1 MAERQDRLNLLV
13 VDDDPGIVN
22 ELQAALGDTPLDY
35 RFADTQNAISRTLEE
50 GAVDLAVIHVHGGS
64 HALLDPLVRAMRGQS
79 PTPPILAL
87 TDPDPDSAAAAAQ
100 ASLEGIAR
108 VDDPRNAARLIR
120 ERATQIRTTRE
131 QTEALR
137 QVSDIQ
143 ERYNL
148 LLESS
153 REAIA
158 YLHEG
163 LHIYANPSYLEQFGY
178 GDFAELEGFSILDLL
193 PTANDGTDLKTLL
206 RSLSKGELPDAPI
219 DVQAQ
224 RSDGSDFRARA
235 DFSPARYD
243 GEACTQIMV
252 REQVEVG
259 DSEELQQELEKLRS
273 RDLVTGLMNR
283 QAFIA
288 ALHDVMADVEP
299 DDDTHTAVLLV
310 AIDDYAALQGKVG
323 AAASDQIIKQ
333 MAELFGEVVEDDLHP
348 ARLSDHVLA
357 LCQQAGDRGAT
368 VALATRLVEHFSGKI
383 LEIGGKSPTIT
394 VSVGLALGSGRMFS
408 GDELLAQ
415 AQGAMQEAE
424 RTGGN
429 CYVRYRPSADA
440 ADGDELA
447 QWSERLRHALNNQ
460 EFRLVQLPITSMED
474 DSFRIL
480 ETETRLRVEGSDEV
494 ILPSTFRSAAVRTG
508 LAIDLDR
515 DLLERTTSGAAMEND
530 EDSVLVGISLSSVT
544 DEAFCDWLQQL
555 VESDRLPGN
564 RLIVGLHEP
573 EIRESVREVQRF
585 ANRFVARGVRL
596 ALLGVELDTRID
608 MLLKNLSFD
617 FMKLEGNVGGALGR
631 EGPARAGLESL
642 ARDAKSHAVEVISPP
657 VENTADLAALWQF
670 GITLVQDDFVR
681 AD

>member
-1 MAERQDRLNLLV
+1 MAERQDRLNLLI
-13 VDDDPGIVN
+13 VDDDPGIVS
-22 ELQAALGDTPLDY
+22 ELETAVGDATLIFQ
-35 RFADTQNAISRTLEE
+35 FADTPNAISRTLDE
-50 GAVDLAVIHVHGGS
+50 GRIDLAVIHVHAGS
-64 HALLDPLVRAMRGQS
+64 HALLDPLVRALRNQS
-79 PTPPILAL
+79 AAPPILAL
-87 TDPDPDSAAAAAQ
+87 ADPEPESAAAAAQ
-100 ASLEGIAR
+100 VSMEGIAR

-120 ERATQIRTTRE
+120 ERARLIATGRE

-178 GDFAELEGFSILDLL
+178 AGFDELEGFSILDLL
-193 PTANDGTDLKTLL
+193 PAANDGTDLKTLL
-206 RSLSKGELPDAPI
+206 RALSKGEIPDAPI

-224 RSDGSDFRARA
+224 RADGSEFRARA

-243 GEACTQIMV
+243 GEACTQIMI
-252 REQVEVG
+252 REQVALG

-288 ALHDVMADVEP
+288 TLSEVTASI
-299 DDDTHTAVLLV
+299 DDDTHVAVLLV
-310 AIDDYAALQGKVG
+310 AIDDYASLQKKVG

-333 MAELFGEVVEDDLHP
+333 MAELFGEVVDEGLYP

-357 LCQQAGDRGAT
+357 LCQCTADRGDT

-394 VSVGLALGSGRMFS
+394 VSVGLSLGTGQMFS

-415 AQGAMQEAE
+415 AQGALHEAE

-429 CYVRYRPSADA
+429 CYVRYRPSAEA
-440 ADGDELA
+440 ADGDDLA
-447 QWSERLRHALNNQ
+447 QWSERLRHALNNR
-460 EFRLVQLPITSMED
+460 EFRLIHLPITSMED
-474 DSFRIL
+474 DEFRII
-480 ETETRLRVEGSDEV
+480 ETEARLRVEGSDEV
-494 ILPSTFRSAAVRTG
+494 ILPSAFRAAAVKTG
-508 LAIDLDR
+508 LATDLDR
-515 DLLERTTSGAAMEND
+515 DLLERVIGGEGMDDDDAD
-530 EDSVLVGISLSSVT
+530 VLVGLSLPSIT
-544 DEAFCDWLQQL
+544 EETFCDWLQERI
-555 VESDRLPGN
+555 ESGQMPGQ
-564 RLIVGLHEP
+564 RLIVGVREP
-573 EIRESVREVQRF
+573 EIRESLREVQRF

-596 ALLGVELDTRID
+596 ALLGVELETRID

-617 FMKLEGNVGGALGR
+617 FIKLEGNLAGALGK
-631 EGPARAGLESL
+631 GDAARAALEAL
-642 ARDAKSHAVEVISPP
+642 TRDAKSHAVEVIAPP

-670 GITLVQDDFVR
+670 GITLVQDDFLR
-681 AD
+681 DE

>member
-1 MAERQDRLNLLV
+1 V
-13 VDDDPGIVN
+13 
-22 ELQAALGDTPLDY
+22 AL
-35 RFADTQNAISRTLEE
+35 A
-50 GAVDLAVIHVHGGS
+50 
-64 HALLDPLVRAMRGQS
+64 
-79 PTPPILAL
+79 
-87 TDPDPDSAAAAAQ
+87 DPDPDSAAAAAQ
-100 ASLEGIAR
+100 VSMEGIAR
-108 VDDPRNAARLIR
+108 ADDPRNAARLIR
-120 ERATQIRTTRE
+120 ERAAQIRTTRE

-178 GDFAELEGFSILDLL
+178 DEFADLEGFSILDLL

-219 DVQAQ
+219 DVRAQ
-224 RSDGSDFRARA
+224 RADGSEFRARA
-235 DFSPARYD
+235 DFSPARYE

-252 REQVEVG
+252 REQVDLG

-273 RDLVTGLMNR
+273 RDLVTGLLNR

-288 ALHDVMADVEP
+288 ALSDVMAGA

-310 AIDDYAALQGKVG
+310 AIDDYAGLQKKVG

-333 MAELFGEVVEDDLHP
+333 MAELFGEVVDDELHP

-357 LCQQAGDRGAT
+357 LCQQAGDRGET

-394 VSVGLALGSGRMFS
+394 VSVGLALGSGQMFS

-474 DSFRIL
+474 DSFRIV
-480 ETETRLRVEGSDEV
+480 ETEARLRVEGSDEV

-515 DLLERTTSGAAMEND
+515 DLLERTAAGLDMDNAQ
-530 EDSVLVGISLSSVT
+530 DSVLVGISLPSLT
-544 DEAFCDWLQQL
+544 DDEFCDWLQEL
-555 VESDRLPGN
+555 IESDRLPGS

-573 EIRESVREVQRF
+573 DIRESVREVQRF
-585 ANRFVARGVRL
+585 SNRFVARGVRL

-608 MLLKNLSFD
+608 MLLKNLTFD
-617 FMKLEGNVGGALGR
+617 FMKLEGNIGGALGK
-631 EGPARAGLESL
+631 EGAARAGLESL

-681 AD
+681 DD